1 MLLRQFVP
9 EKEGRAAAS
18 HWRGGAFRLYE
29 NKREKYPVLTYAS
42 EWSTPAAAREV
53 FTLYQRVMKGKWK
66 AMKVSERTPDHVYGT
81 GDSGKFELRIKG
93 TTVTSIEGLR

>member
-1 MLLRQFVP
+1 
-9 EKEGRAAAS
+9 
-18 HWRGGAFRLYE
+18 
-29 NKREKYPVLTYAS
+29 
-42 EWSTPAAAREV
+42 
-53 FTLYQRVMKGKWK
+53 MKGKWK